1 MPRKI
6 KVPSKTDGTFFK
18 QMKSTL
24 LIGYGNPDRGDDGV
38 AWHMLNLVLKENG
51 SKEDDLFSSD
61 ILHVREGLDIWF
73 NFQLLPEMAETVA
86 AYERVIFID
95 AHTGEVKEEISL
107 VRVEPQFQNSP
118 LTHHFNPP
126 SCLALA
132 QSLTG
137 KYPEAWLL
145 SVRGYQFAFSRDLT
159 SQTRVLVEKAWQLL
173 SEEFFA

>member
-1 MPRKI
+1 
-6 KVPSKTDGTFFK
+6 
-18 QMKSTL
+18 MKNTL

-38 AWHMLNLVLKENG
+38 AWHLLNLILKKSG
-51 SKEDDLFSSD
+51 CKEDDLFSSD
-61 ILHVREGLDIWF
+61 IIHVHDGLDIWY

-86 AYERVIFID
+86 GYDRVIFID

-107 VRVEPQFQNSP
+107 VPVEPEFQNSP
-118 LTHHFNPP
+118 LTHHFTPP

-145 SVRGYQFAFSRDLT
+145 SVRGHEFAFSRELT
-159 SQTRVLVEKAWQLL
+159 AKTRELVDKAFRLL
-173 SEEFFA
+173 ENEFFE